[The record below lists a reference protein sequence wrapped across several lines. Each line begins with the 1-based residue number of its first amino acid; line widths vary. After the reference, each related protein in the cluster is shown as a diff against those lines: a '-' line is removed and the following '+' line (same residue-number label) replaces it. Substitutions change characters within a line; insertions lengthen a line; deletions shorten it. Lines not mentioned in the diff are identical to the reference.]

1 MIYLDEFV
9 AIITSRRFPIY
20 NHFATIYV
28 KDREKYIIQFNGF
41 DDKNSTHGLIGKD
54 IFFKGYKVF
63 IERTHDIAD
72 FKNDDNIYEYSV
84 LDIKTP
90 KNPEF
95 KDIIKRFF
103 RVWNSNNDEPYS
115 FIGYN
120 CENLTREIFYNKN
133 ESIITNC
140 LGNFFKELKNKNN
153 LSLKDIIKCI
163 IKWQYIYRNI
173 IFGDKVYPKL
183 SSLIKT

>member
-1 MIYLDEFV
+1 MDEHDEFA

-28 KDREKYIIQFNGF
+28 KDREKYLIHFNSF
-41 DDKNSTHGLIGKD
+41 YDKYSSHGLIGNEVYV
-54 IFFKGYKVF
+54 KGHKAF
-63 IERTHDIAD
+63 IERTHDISD
-72 FKNDDNIYEYSV
+72 FKNKDDIYEYSV

-90 KNPEF
+90 KDTEF
-95 KDIIKRFF
+95 EDILKRFF
-103 RVWNSNNDEPYS
+103 RVWNSKTDEPYS

-140 LGNFFKELKNKNN
+140 LAHFVQEMQNKDKIEFHDLLK
-153 LSLKDIIKCI
+153 SI
-163 IKWQYIYRNI
+163 IKWQYTYRNL

-183 SSLIKT
+183 SILIKT

>member
-1 MIYLDEFV
+1 MDEHDEFV

-28 KDREKYIIQFNGF
+28 KDREKYLIHFNSF
-41 DDKNSTHGLIGKD
+41 YDKYSSHGLIGNEVYV
-54 IFFKGYKVF
+54 KGHKAF
-63 IERTHDIAD
+63 IERTHDISD
-72 FKNDDNIYEYSV
+72 FKNKDDIYEYSV

-90 KNPEF
+90 KDTEF
-95 KDIIKRFF
+95 EDILKRFF
-103 RVWNSNNDEPYS
+103 RVWNSKTDEPYS

-140 LGNFFKELKNKNN
+140 LAHFVQEMQNKDKIEFHDLLK
-153 LSLKDIIKCI
+153 SI
-163 IKWQYIYRNI
+163 IKWQYTYRNLI
-173 IFGDKVYPKL
+173 YGDKVYPKL
-183 SSLIKT
+183 SILIKT